1 MGDFTWVQVTLWKSW
16 WRGET
21 VAKLTVGYDEKDKTF
36 TLHVKTDSNASSW
49 DTRHFQVHSIKGEV
63 EDRQW
68 EEKPFVDNRA
78 LGGIAIHRG

>member
-1 MGDFTWVQVTLWKSW
+1 MGPSDIVEVVVE
-16 WRGET
+16 GET